1 MFVSTITLSLSVLLT
16 GVLLYYFKTLKQSV
30 LKFRKLGKL
39 PAPPCTNVI
48 IGNVLHLHTSPERI
62 FKTLREWGQKYYPIY
77 TIRILNVI
85 GACILQPEDFE
96 VILSNSKNN
105 EKSIVYSIIEEWL
118 GTGLLTS
125 NGRKWMTRR
134 RILTPGFHFNTL
146 QQFVG
151 IFNEETDKLVEI
163 FKTLCDQPFISI
175 NPHITQ
181 FTLKTIAGNLF
192 LRVDI
197 VCIFWLKKPQWGP
210 N

>member
-1 MFVSTITLSLSVLLT
+1 MKRKSVDL
-16 GVLLYYFKTLKQSV
+16 
-30 LKFRKLGKL
+30 
-39 PAPPCTNVI
+39 A
-48 IGNVLHLHTSPERI
+48 
-62 FKTLREWGQKYYPIY
+62 
-77 TIRILNVI
+77 
-85 GACILQPEDFE
+85 
-96 VILSNSKNN
+96 
-105 EKSIVYSIIEEWL
+105 
-118 GTGLLTS
+118 
-125 NGRKWMTRR
+125 GRKWMTRR

-181 FTLKTIAGNLF
+181 FTLKTIAGNSF